1 MAQDERDYWYRPKE
15 FRASHKGSGQNVAS
29 HPDVA
34 LSKGQNNN
42 DVSWHWFEFV
52 LGFVVCVGLLL
63 FFPDKMV
70 QLLNYLS
77 SIIFEAFALLRFD

>member
-15 FRASHKGSGQNVAS
+15 FRSECKALDNRTASSPSGTTLPGERCDS
-29 HPDVA
+29 
-34 LSKGQNNN
+34 
-42 DVSWHWFEFV
+42 DVSWHWFEFI
-52 LGFVVCVGLLL
+52 LGFVVCIGLLL

-77 SIIFEAFALLRFD
+77 ALIF